1 MKQLTL
7 FESFQKRSKY
17 PFVVAEIIHSFLP
30 NIETLFLEQ
39 RLRFLIESKE
49 VITDGSWNGNEGTH
63 SFPDIDTL
71 CCVAHNIVPDQLSD
85 NSVALVKHPM
95 AQDRHLYFRSLCV
108 RIGGEHSN
116 DERFLCACENIELE
130 YETDFS
136 KFVMM
141 IEETLT
147 ESNKHII
154 KKIRELHSDLVLK
167 GQTVFSEDL
176 IPVLVKGHTLFPG
189 PVPFTRLRTMRYDK
203 KVVFNPTP
211 SVKTLHLL
219 L

>member
-7 FESFQKRSKY
+7 FQSFQKRSKY
-17 PFVVAEIIHSFLP
+17 PVVIAEIIHSFLP
-30 NIETLFLEQ
+30 NTETLFLEQ
-39 RLRFLIESKE
+39 RLRFLVESKE
-49 VITDGSWNGNEGTH
+49 LITDGSWHGNEGTH

-71 CCVAHNIVPDQLSD
+71 CCESYNIVPDQVSE
-85 NSVALVKHPM
+85 NSVNLVKHS
-95 AQDRHLYFRSLCV
+95 QDQCMDFKRLCV
-108 RIGGEHSN
+108 RIGGEHSK
-116 DERFLCACENIELE
+116 DVRFGCAFQNVELE
-130 YETDFS
+130 NETDFS
-136 KFVMM
+136 KLVLL

-147 ESNKHII
+147 ESNKYII
-154 KKIRELHSDLVLK
+154 KKIEERHKSLVLK

-189 PVPFTRLRTMRYDK
+189 PVPFTRLRTMRHDK

-211 SVKTLHLL
+211 TVRTLHLL